1 MTTPLVGEVYP
12 NLWVGA
18 KPPLGVYLR
27 DHNTKVLVLCAMEFQ
42 PHERSF
48 PGVTVLR
55 CPIDDATLTPGEVML
70 VKQTAKDVARH
81 VKHGRHTLVT
91 CQMGLNRSALVA
103 SLAMIHL
110 GVKPV
115 EAITKVRA
123 KRGQYALC
131 NKDFERMVTRFR
143 PGLR

>member
-1 MTTPLVGEVYP
+1 MTAPRVGEVYP

-18 KPPLGVYLR
+18 KPPLGNYLR
-27 DHNTKVLVLCAMEFQ
+27 NHGTQVLVLCAMEFQ
-42 PHERSF
+42 PHAEQF

-55 CPIDDATLTPGEVML
+55 CPIDDATPTPSEVML
-70 VKQTAKDVARH
+70 VKQTARDVARH

-91 CQMGLNRSALVA
+91 CQMSLNRSALVA

-110 GVKPV
+110 GVKPT
-115 EAITKVRA
+115 EAIARVRA
-123 KRGQYALC
+123 KRGEYALC